1 MLVISWI
8 FMLALGLYKSEGIEN
23 ISNDGHFYESLGY
36 IVITQD
42 ALQKTLYAFK
52 KASPDQWADGASE

>member
-1 MLVISWI
+1 
-8 FMLALGLYKSEGIEN
+8 MLALGLYKSEGIEN